1 MEYPSAVNSLQHSTV
16 QHSEGIAHLSFEN
29 NVLFIIYNNR
39 QLFSIKIVAETG
51 AKGSTS
57 HKLHAKDSSVGNM
70 SVTRMSARRSAEA
83 LAPISSH
90 LRSRSPP
97 QASPIIEKRRVSTR
111 TPSVRKEA
119 SVASERKRSHIYNDD
134 YETSETVRKRPNTSI
149 PSSAK
154 KRSAAKPRPK
164 QSSAAKEAKATPT
177 RTRKSVPKLPRSA
190 AVGLDEIEADRAYGK
205 DSIDSDDIDEGES
218 PLEKTV
224 HKVVS
229 RAAYEKSLKEPS
241 PSKTLGSAQKS
252 ATKEVDGVDGM
263 DIEQEHPALIDDS
276 ITPHYVTTDSYN
288 IGSEDE
294 SHIDSDYP
302 GDNIPCRDED
312 GADADVEDEDEEDED
327 DEEDDAVPA
336 PYDSG
341 VQTEMDTEY
350 IVEEVGEVEELEDED
365 EGGGEVEEEGDEGE
379 GDEGEVEEDGD
390 EAEGEGDEVEEEDVE
405 EEDDEEEENRENVGD
420 HDELNGKEV
429 LGDVVEIDDDAISS
443 DYLSELEADAEG
455 DDGDDYANAIT
466 THRGPLAAD
475 DEVVDLV
482 SSDEEVL
489 EEEEDEEEEE
499 EDDAVEADEDSEC
512 DSFLTADSN
521 DPRLL
526 SIAAADAT
534 DSLALVPVVQKKEV
548 TKQDTVADAV
558 NTVLSAFKNS
568 LSAKDFEQLQLIMS
582 KEVKISETTLPDK
595 TEILAA
601 QEQESEMLVD
611 EPDERTASRKR
622 IEAVSRL
629 SGDGTS
635 WASRESF
642 QPTSPYDRFSS
653 TMSSILSLP
662 SASNGVSGEKVDSS
676 ADNTLSHLNR
686 WNSTVRFEDKAN
698 DFRERSSLSSGSSSH
713 IKYGPVTFMRRPMT
727 PFARK
732 MAASPSPLGS
742 SYSNHPAD
750 PMSSSRGVGQFSGFK
765 SRPQY
770 MDADVPFPSSDGI
783 LRKRGH
789 EESMSY
795 SDR

>member
-1 MEYPSAVNSLQHSTV
+1 
-16 QHSEGIAHLSFEN
+16 
-29 NVLFIIYNNR
+29 
-39 QLFSIKIVAETG
+39 
-51 AKGSTS
+51 
-57 HKLHAKDSSVGNM
+57 M

-97 QASPIIEKRRVSTR
+97 QASPIIEKRRASTR

-149 PSSAK
+149 PASAK

-205 DSIDSDDIDEGES
+205 DSIDSEDIDEEES
-218 PLEKTV
+218 PVEKTV

-241 PSKTLGSAQKS
+241 PSKTLDSAQKS

-294 SHIDSDYP
+294 SHMDSDYP

-341 VQTEMDTEY
+341 VLTEMETEY
-350 IVEEVGEVEELEDED
+350 VEEEIGEVEELEDEVED
-365 EGGGEVEEEGDEGE
+365 EREVEGE
-379 GDEGEVEEDGD
+379 GDEGEVGEDGD
-390 EAEGEGDEVEEEDVE
+390 EGEGEGDEVEEED
-405 EEDDEEEENRENVGD
+405 EDEGEENRENVDD
-420 HDELNGKEV
+420 HDEVSEKEV

-443 DYLSELEADAEG
+443 DYLSELEADAEE
-455 DDGDDYANAIT
+455 DDGEGYANAMT
-466 THRGPLAAD
+466 TFRAQIGDD

-489 EEEEDEEEEE
+489 EEEEEEE
-499 EDDAVEADEDSEC
+499 EDGAVEADEDSEC

-521 DPRLL
+521 DPNLP
-526 SIAAADAT
+526 STVAIDT
-534 DSLALVPVVQKKEV
+534 DSLALVPVVLKKEV

-582 KEVKISETTLPDK
+582 KEVKISETTLTDK
-595 TEILAA
+595 TVAA
-601 QEQESEMLVD
+601 QEQDSEMLDD
-611 EPDERTASRKR
+611 EPDERTGSRKR
-622 IEAVSRL
+622 MEAVSRL

-676 ADNTLSHLNR
+676 ADNTLSHLTR
-686 WNSTVRFEDKAN
+686 WNNTVRFEDKAN
-698 DFRERSSLSSGSSSH
+698 EFRERSSLSSGSSSH

-789 EESMSY
+789 EESMSH

>member
-1 MEYPSAVNSLQHSTV
+1 
-16 QHSEGIAHLSFEN
+16 
-29 NVLFIIYNNR
+29 
-39 QLFSIKIVAETG
+39 
-51 AKGSTS
+51 
-57 HKLHAKDSSVGNM
+57 M
-70 SVTRMSARRSAEA
+70 SVTRLSAKRSAEA

-97 QASPIIEKRRVSTR
+97 PTSPIIEKRGASTR
-111 TPSVRKEA
+111 TPSIRKEA
-119 SVASERKRSHIYNDD
+119 SVASERKRSHIYEDD

-164 QSSAAKEAKATPT
+164 QSSAVKEAKATPT

-205 DSIDSDDIDEGES
+205 DSIDSEDIDEEES
-218 PLEKTV
+218 PVEKTV

-229 RAAYEKSLKEPS
+229 RAAYENSLKEPS
-241 PSKTLGSAQKS
+241 PSKTLGSTQKS
-252 ATKEVDGVDGM
+252 AKKEVRDGVDGM

-276 ITPHYVTTDSYN
+276 IAPHYVTTDSYN
-288 IGSEDE
+288 IGSEDD
-294 SHIDSDYP
+294 SHMDSDYP

-341 VQTEMDTEY
+341 VLTEMESDYVE
-350 IVEEVGEVEELEDED
+350 EEVGKVEKLENEDED
-365 EGGGEVEEEGDEGE
+365 GEVEGEGDEGE
-379 GDEGEVEEDGD
+379 GDEGEVEDD
-390 EAEGEGDEVEEEDVE
+390 EAEGEEG
-405 EEDDEEEENRENVGD
+405 EEENRENDDD
-420 HDELNGKEV
+420 HDQLSEKEV
-429 LGDVVEIDDDAISS
+429 SGDVVEIDDDAISS
-443 DYLSELEADAEG
+443 DYLSELEVDAEE
-455 DDGDDYANAIT
+455 DDGEDYANTIT
-466 THRGPLAAD
+466 AHRGPLAAD

-489 EEEEDEEEEE
+489 EDEEEEE

-521 DPRLL
+521 DPSKLL
-526 SIAAADAT
+526 PIAAADAT
-534 DSLALVPVVQKKEV
+534 DSFALVPVVLKKEV
-548 TKQDTVADAV
+548 TKEDTVADAV

-568 LSAKDFEQLQLIMS
+568 LSAKDFEQLQLIMG
-582 KEVKISETTLPDK
+582 KEVKTCEKSE
-595 TEILAA
+595 IVVAH
-601 QEQESEMLVD
+601 EQESEILVE
-611 EPDERTASRKR
+611 EPYERTGSRKR

-642 QPTSPYDRFSS
+642 QPTSPYDRFSL
-653 TMSSILSLP
+653 TMSSILSLR

-676 ADNTLSHLNR
+676 ADNTLLHRNR
-686 WNSTVRFEDKAN
+686 WNNTVRFEAKAN
-698 DFRERSSLSSGSSSH
+698 EFRERSSLSSGSSSH

-732 MAASPSPLGS
+732 MAASPSPLGP
-742 SYSNHPAD
+742 SYSNHPD
-750 PMSSSRGVGQFSGFK
+750 SMSSSRTVGQFSGFK

-789 EESMSY
+789 DESMSY
-795 SDR
+795 FDRLENYANNYPLSKRINDLLCISFSLQH

>member
-1 MEYPSAVNSLQHSTV
+1 
-16 QHSEGIAHLSFEN
+16 
-29 NVLFIIYNNR
+29 
-39 QLFSIKIVAETG
+39 
-51 AKGSTS
+51 
-57 HKLHAKDSSVGNM
+57 M

-97 QASPIIEKRRVSTR
+97 QASPIIEKRRASTR

-164 QSSAAKEAKATPT
+164 QSSAVKEAKATPT

-205 DSIDSDDIDEGES
+205 DSIDSEDIDEEES
-218 PLEKTV
+218 PVEKTV

-229 RAAYEKSLKEPS
+229 RAAYEKSLKKPS
-241 PSKTLGSAQKS
+241 PSKTLDSAQKS

-294 SHIDSDYP
+294 SHMDSYYP
-302 GDNIPCRDED
+302 GGNIPCRDED

-327 DEEDDAVPA
+327 DEEDDAVAA

-341 VQTEMDTEY
+341 VLTEMETEY
-350 IVEEVGEVEELEDED
+350 VEEEVGEVEESEDED
-365 EGGGEVEEEGDEGE
+365 EDGGEVEGE
-379 GDEGEVEEDGD
+379 DDEGEVEEDGD
-390 EAEGEGDEVEEEDVE
+390 EGEGEGDEVEEEDVE
-405 EEDDEEEENRENVGD
+405 DEGEGEKEENGENVDD
-420 HDELNGKEV
+420 HDELSEKEV

-443 DYLSELEADAEG
+443 DYLSELEADAEE
-455 DDGDDYANAIT
+455 DDGDDYADAIT
-466 THRGPLAAD
+466 TFRGKLADD

-489 EEEEDEEEEE
+489 EEEEEE
-499 EDDAVEADEDSEC
+499 EDGAVEADEDSEC

-521 DPRLL
+521 DPNLF
-526 SIAAADAT
+526 STATADI
-534 DSLALVPVVQKKEV
+534 DSLALVPVVLKKEV

-582 KEVKISETTLPDK
+582 KEVKISETNLPDK
-595 TEILAA
+595 SEIVAA
-601 QEQESEMLVD
+601 QEQDSEMLVD
-611 EPDERTASRKR
+611 EPDERTGSRKR

-662 SASNGVSGEKVDSS
+662 SASNGVSGEKADSS
-676 ADNTLSHLNR
+676 ADSTLSHLTR
-686 WNSTVRFEDKAN
+686 WNNTVRFEDKTN
-698 DFRERSSLSSGSSSH
+698 EFRERSSLSSGSSSH

-742 SYSNHPAD
+742 SYSNHPVD
-750 PMSSSRGVGQFSGFK
+750 SMSSSRGVGHFSGFK

-783 LRKRGH
+783 QRKRGH

>member
-1 MEYPSAVNSLQHSTV
+1 
-16 QHSEGIAHLSFEN
+16 
-29 NVLFIIYNNR
+29 
-39 QLFSIKIVAETG
+39 
-51 AKGSTS
+51 
-57 HKLHAKDSSVGNM
+57 M

-97 QASPIIEKRRVSTR
+97 QASPIIEKRRASTR

-149 PSSAK
+149 PASAK

-205 DSIDSDDIDEGES
+205 DSIDSEDIDEEES
-218 PLEKTV
+218 PVEKTV

-241 PSKTLGSAQKS
+241 PSKTLDSAQKS

-294 SHIDSDYP
+294 SHMDSDYP

-341 VQTEMDTEY
+341 VLTEMETEY
-350 IVEEVGEVEELEDED
+350 VEEEIGEVEELEDEVED
-365 EGGGEVEEEGDEGE
+365 EREVEGE
-379 GDEGEVEEDGD
+379 GDEGEVGEDGD
-390 EAEGEGDEVEEEDVE
+390 EGEGEGDEVEEED
-405 EEDDEEEENRENVGD
+405 EDEGEENRENVDD
-420 HDELNGKEV
+420 HDEVSEKEV

-443 DYLSELEADAEG
+443 DYLSELEADAEE
-455 DDGDDYANAIT
+455 DDGEGYANAMT
-466 THRGPLAAD
+466 TFRAQIGDD

-489 EEEEDEEEEE
+489 EEEEEEEEE
-499 EDDAVEADEDSEC
+499 EDGAVEADEDSEC

-521 DPRLL
+521 DPNLP
-526 SIAAADAT
+526 STVAIDT
-534 DSLALVPVVQKKEV
+534 DSLALVPVVLKKEV

-582 KEVKISETTLPDK
+582 KEVKISETTLTDK
-595 TEILAA
+595 TVAA
-601 QEQESEMLVD
+601 QEQDSEMLDD
-611 EPDERTASRKR
+611 EPDERTGSRKR
-622 IEAVSRL
+622 MEAVSRL

-676 ADNTLSHLNR
+676 ADNTLSHLTR
-686 WNSTVRFEDKAN
+686 WNNTVRFEDKAN
-698 DFRERSSLSSGSSSH
+698 EFRERSSLSSGSSSH

-789 EESMSY
+789 EESMSH

>member
-1 MEYPSAVNSLQHSTV
+1 
-16 QHSEGIAHLSFEN
+16 
-29 NVLFIIYNNR
+29 
-39 QLFSIKIVAETG
+39 
-51 AKGSTS
+51 
-57 HKLHAKDSSVGNM
+57 M

-97 QASPIIEKRRVSTR
+97 QASPIIEKRRASTR

-119 SVASERKRSHIYNDD
+119 SAASERKRSHIYNDD

-149 PSSAK
+149 PASAK

-205 DSIDSDDIDEGES
+205 DSIDSEDIDEEES
-218 PLEKTV
+218 PVEKTV

-241 PSKTLGSAQKS
+241 PSKTLDSAQKS

-294 SHIDSDYP
+294 SHMDSDYP

-341 VQTEMDTEY
+341 VLTEMETEY
-350 IVEEVGEVEELEDED
+350 VEEEIGEVEELEDEVED
-365 EGGGEVEEEGDEGE
+365 EREVEGE
-379 GDEGEVEEDGD
+379 GDEGEVGEDGD
-390 EAEGEGDEVEEEDVE
+390 EGEGEGDEVEEED
-405 EEDDEEEENRENVGD
+405 EDEGEENRENVDD
-420 HDELNGKEV
+420 HDEVSEKEV

-443 DYLSELEADAEG
+443 DYLSELEADAEE
-455 DDGDDYANAIT
+455 DDGEGYANAMT
-466 THRGPLAAD
+466 TFRAQIGDD

-489 EEEEDEEEEE
+489 EEEEEEEEE
-499 EDDAVEADEDSEC
+499 EDGAVEADEDSEC

-521 DPRLL
+521 DPNLP
-526 SIAAADAT
+526 STVAIDT
-534 DSLALVPVVQKKEV
+534 DSLALVPVVLKKEV

-582 KEVKISETTLPDK
+582 KEVKISETTLTDK
-595 TEILAA
+595 TVAA
-601 QEQESEMLVD
+601 QEQDSEMLDD
-611 EPDERTASRKR
+611 EPDERTGSRKR
-622 IEAVSRL
+622 MEAVSRL

-676 ADNTLSHLNR
+676 ADNTLSHLTR
-686 WNSTVRFEDKAN
+686 WNNTVRFEDKAN
-698 DFRERSSLSSGSSSH
+698 EFRERSSLSSGSSSH

-789 EESMSY
+789 EESMSH

>member
-1 MEYPSAVNSLQHSTV
+1 
-16 QHSEGIAHLSFEN
+16 
-29 NVLFIIYNNR
+29 
-39 QLFSIKIVAETG
+39 
-51 AKGSTS
+51 
-57 HKLHAKDSSVGNM
+57 
-70 SVTRMSARRSAEA
+70 MSARRSAEA

-97 QASPIIEKRRVSTR
+97 QASPIIEKRRASTR

-149 PSSAK
+149 PASAK

-205 DSIDSDDIDEGES
+205 DSIDSEDIDEEES
-218 PLEKTV
+218 PVEKTV

-241 PSKTLGSAQKS
+241 PSKTLDSAQKS
-252 ATKEVDGVDGM
+252 AKKEVDGVDGM
-263 DIEQEHPALIDDS
+263 DIEKEHPALIDDS

-294 SHIDSDYP
+294 SHMDSDYP

-341 VQTEMDTEY
+341 VLTEMETEY
-350 IVEEVGEVEELEDED
+350 VEEEVGEVEELEDED
-365 EGGGEVEEEGDEGE
+365 EDGGEVEGE
-379 GDEGEVEEDGD
+379 GDEGEVKEDGD
-390 EAEGEGDEVEEEDVE
+390 EGEGEVDEVEEEDVE
-405 EEDDEEEENRENVGD
+405 DEDDEEEEEENRENVDD
-420 HDELNGKEV
+420 HDKLSEKEV

-443 DYLSELEADAEG
+443 DYLSELEADAEE
-455 DDGDDYANAIT
+455 DDGDDYANAT
-466 THRGPLAAD
+466 TTFRAQIADD

-489 EEEEDEEEEE
+489 EEEEEEEE

-521 DPRLL
+521 DPNFLYT
-526 SIAAADAT
+526 AAADT
-534 DSLALVPVVQKKEV
+534 DSLALVPVVPKNEV

-582 KEVKISETTLPDK
+582 KEVKISETTVHDK
-595 TEILAA
+595 SEIVAA

-611 EPDERTASRKR
+611 EPDERTGSRKR

-662 SASNGVSGEKVDSS
+662 SASNGVSGEKVDPS
-676 ADNTLSHLNR
+676 ADNTLSHLTR
-686 WNSTVRFEDKAN
+686 WNSTVRFEDKTN
-698 DFRERSSLSSGSSSH
+698 EFRERSSLSSGSSSH

-770 MDADVPFPSSDGI
+770 MDADVPFPSSDGL